1 MQGHEQDSSTFLIF
15 LGFLVIIAII
25 GVSAVGRTSRYGYS
39 RRLAQVRK
47 GDKLKVNISGF
58 VVDAEC
64 LNNSPETKRMFIR
77 KFLSSGKQS
86 DTVEG
91 YDEFTFHNFDAL
103 NPVIGRGRPQSNYST
118 KDHLEDLLKKALE
131 SEKYEDA
138 SVLRDAI
145 SKLEKEEKCS

>member
-1 MQGHEQDSSTFLIF
+1 MQGHEHDSSMFLIF

-138 SVLRDAI
+138 AILRDAI
-145 SKLEKEEKCS
+145 SKLEKQEV

>member
-1 MQGHEQDSSTFLIF
+1 
-15 LGFLVIIAII
+15 
-25 GVSAVGRTSRYGYS
+25 
-39 RRLAQVRK
+39 
-47 GDKLKVNISGF
+47 VNISGF

>member
-1 MQGHEQDSSTFLIF
+1 MGYEHAHDNSTFLIF

-25 GVSAVGRTSRYGYS
+25 GIRASMSIGRASYS

-58 VVDAEC
+58 VVNAEC

-77 KFLSSGKQS
+77 MFLSSGKQS

-103 NPVIGRGRPQSNYST
+103 NPVIGRGPQSNYST

-145 SKLEKEEKCS
+145 SKLEKQGV

>member
-25 GVSAVGRTSRYGYS
+25 GIRASMSIGRASYS

-47 GDKLKVNISGF
+47 GDRIKINISGF
-58 VVDAEC
+58 VVEAEC
-64 LNNSPETKRMFIR
+64 LNNSPETRKMFIR
-77 KFLSSGKQS
+77 KFLSGGKIS

-91 YDEFTFHNFDAL
+91 YDEFTFINFDAL
-103 NPVIGRGRPQSNYST
+103 NPVIGRVKTNYST
-118 KDHLEDLLKKALE
+118 KDHLEDLLKKAVE

-145 SKLEKEEKCS
+145 SKLEKQGV

>member
-1 MQGHEQDSSTFLIF
+1 MQGHEHDSSMFLIF

-25 GVSAVGRTSRYGYS
+25 GVSAVGRTSRRYGYS

-103 NPVIGRGRPQSNYST
+103 NPVIGRVKTNYST
-118 KDHLEDLLKKALE
+118 KDHLEDLLKKSLE

-138 SVLRDAI
+138 AILRDAI
-145 SKLEKEEKCS
+145 SKLEKQEV